1 MRKVVVCTRTDF
13 FDDWAQIEKELNRS
27 FKTSIVLRPFQ
38 LNKALFSA
46 KSSEEADYYGAQG
59 VCFFHKSI
67 AVRLDRWSEEVFS
80 KDAVIASN
88 GGWISICDLPF
99 NLWKDRVFEWIGSK
113 CGGLIEVD
121 RRTIY
126 FGNLFEAR
134 LKVRGYGNGFLPA
147 KLHVQFDEI
156 SVVVRLKALSKPVGR
171 WEVHRQ

>member
-1 MRKVVVCTRTDF
+1 MF
-13 FDDWAQIEKELNRS
+13 FAENSD
-27 FKTSIVLRPFQ
+27 
-38 LNKALFSA
+38 
-46 KSSEEADYYGAQG
+46 EADYYGTQG

-88 GGWISICDLPF
+88 GGWISVCDLPF

-121 RRTIY
+121 RRTRN

-134 LKVRGYGNGFLPA
+134 LKVKGFGNGFLPA
-147 KLHVQFDEI
+147 NLHVQIDEI

-171 WEVHRQ
+171 RKFYRQWRFPELPREDGEESRGTTDTCTKR